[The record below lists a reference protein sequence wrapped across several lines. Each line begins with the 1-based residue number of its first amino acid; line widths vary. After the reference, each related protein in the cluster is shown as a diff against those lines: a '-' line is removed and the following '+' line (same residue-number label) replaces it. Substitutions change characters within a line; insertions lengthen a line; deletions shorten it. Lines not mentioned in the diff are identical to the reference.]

1 MIEGIAAILETCL
14 TAAKALLERK
24 AQVKTEKQ
32 QLALLTTYYC
42 FIGLAATGRQLLDLA
57 GPVPLQTLQRLSQAE
72 FQEFHAL
79 AQRLISIQLQRLEK
93 LNAILND
100 QDVLDLFDPTL
111 RVRIEKAIGDKE
123 EGLYGIGAG
132 LFFYFMLGGKF
143 GKEDSPES
151 ELTYL
156 TDIVI
161 SMYPEVERG
170 VVAVDAAIAGLNAL
184 SETASAYGAIVHQL
198 IPSDKLLALS
208 KDASELARVPNE
220 GA

>member
-1 MIEGIAAILETCL
+1 MIEGIAVILETCI

-24 AQVKTEKQ
+24 SNVKMEKQ
-32 QLALLTTYYC
+32 QLALLTTSYC
-42 FIGLAATGRQLLDLA
+42 FIGLAATGKQLLDLA
-57 GPVPLQTLQRLSQAE
+57 GAVPLQTLQRLSQTE

-93 LNAILND
+93 LNATLND

-111 RVRIEKAIGDKE
+111 RVRIVKAIGDKE

-143 GKEDSPES
+143 GKEDPLES
-151 ELTYL
+151 EHTYMA
-156 TDIVI
+156 DIII

-170 VVAVDAAIAGLNAL
+170 VIAVEAATVGLNAL
-184 SETASAYGAIVHQL
+184 SETASTYRTIVHQL

-208 KDASELARVPNE
+208 KNASDLARVPNE

>member
-1 MIEGIAAILETCL
+1 MIEGIAAILEACV
-14 TAAKALLERK
+14 TAAKALLERMAK
-24 AQVKTEKQ
+24 VQADKQ

-42 FIGLAATGRQLLDLA
+42 FIGLAATGKQLLDLA
-57 GPVPLQTLQRLSQAE
+57 GPVPLEKLQRLSQAE
-72 FQEFHAL
+72 FREFHAL

-93 LNAILND
+93 LNAILHD
-100 QDVLDLFDPTL
+100 QDVIDLFDPTL

-143 GKEDSPES
+143 GKEDSPEAK
-151 ELTYL
+151 LTYL
-156 TDIVI
+156 ADIVI

-170 VVAVDAAIAGLNAL
+170 VIAVDAAVAGLNSI
-184 SETASAYGAIVHQL
+184 SETASAYGTIVRQV

-208 KDASELARVPNE
+208 QNASELARVPYE